1 MRPTPL
7 TALGAGV
14 LLEGVAVLAA
24 GVFALQVAAE
34 FEPAT
39 ISDWRTWAV
48 ALGSGAVRAA
58 AAAVLSRR

>member
-1 MRPTPL
+1 MYDFKKAPEL
-7 TALGAGV
+7 AWIA
-14 LLEGVAVLAA
+14 AVAA

-34 FEPAT
+34 FDPAT
-39 ISDWRTWAV
+39 ISNWRTWAV

>member
-1 MRPTPL
+1 MYDFKMAPEI
-7 TALGAGV
+7 AWIA
-14 LLEGVAVLAA
+14 AVAA

-34 FEPAT
+34 FDPT
-39 ISDWRTWAV
+39 TVTDWRTWAV